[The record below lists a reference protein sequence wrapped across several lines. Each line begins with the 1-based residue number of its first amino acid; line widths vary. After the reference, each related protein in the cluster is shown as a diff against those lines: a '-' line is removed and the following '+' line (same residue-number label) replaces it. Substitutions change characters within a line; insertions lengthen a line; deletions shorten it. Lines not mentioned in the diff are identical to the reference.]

1 MNNLIVKGIQEFL
14 GKEIPV
20 VEGGFGEGKRCL
32 TDKTIAEIH
41 GMTTFNIRA
50 RISSNIKRFKEDV
63 DYIDLKVI
71 YEINNNLELLQSL
84 GYSKMQV
91 SKAEHIYLL
100 SERGYAKLIK
110 IMDTDLAWEIHDKL
124 IDEYFT
130 MREIIKSDSYMIQ
143 DPIQRALAWAE
154 EEKVRQQQQKQLEQ
168 QKPLV
173 DAYKQFLDVGDNMDF
188 GTLAKHIGMGRNKI
202 MAQLRDW
209 KVLMTDEY
217 TVMGIKQTGDKH
229 NQPYQKYVD
238 KGYFIVKHKQLKTG
252 QYKPVTLVTPRGASA
267 VAKELS
273 KRGII

>member
-110 IMDTDLAWEIHDKL
+110 IMDTDLAKDVANWIENKNVSQML
-124 IDEYFT
+124 NNIDE
-130 MREIIKSDSYMIQ
+130 D
-143 DPIQRALAWAE
+143 
-154 EEKVRQQQQKQLEQ
+154 EKTK
-168 QKPLV
+168 K
-173 DAYKQFLDVGDNMDF
+173 
-188 GTLAKHIGMGRNKI
+188 
-202 MAQLRDW
+202 
-209 KVLMTDEY
+209 
-217 TVMGIKQTGDKH
+217 
-229 NQPYQKYVD
+229 
-238 KGYFIVKHKQLKTG
+238 
-252 QYKPVTLVTPRGASA
+252 
-267 VAKELS
+267 
-273 KRGII
+273 